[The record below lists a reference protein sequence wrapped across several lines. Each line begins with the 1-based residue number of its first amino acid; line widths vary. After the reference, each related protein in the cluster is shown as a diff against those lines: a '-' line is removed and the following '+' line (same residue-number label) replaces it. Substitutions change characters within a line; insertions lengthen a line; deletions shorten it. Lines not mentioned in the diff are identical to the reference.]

1 MKLQIKIDGKTYAA
15 EVELLDEEAS
25 GPGLVPFPATSAGT
39 SSMPAAGAYVPVH
52 TAEYHGADEKQYR
65 SPVTGLAIKVNV
77 APGQEIM
84 PGDVIM
90 VLEAMKMETSMT
102 AHHAGKVKSVHV
114 APGEPVKVHQIL
126 VELE

>member
-1 MKLQIKIDGKTYAA
+1 LKLQIKIDGKTYAA
-15 EVELLDEEAS
+15 EVEVLDEEAS
-25 GPGLVPFPATSAGT
+25 EPGLAPYLSA
-39 SSMPAAGAYVPVH
+39 SASAPPMPAAGAYVPTH
-52 TAEYHGADEKQYR
+52 TAEIHGIDEKQYR

-77 APGQEIM
+77 IPGQEIM

-114 APGEPVKVHQIL
+114 AHGEPVKVHQIL